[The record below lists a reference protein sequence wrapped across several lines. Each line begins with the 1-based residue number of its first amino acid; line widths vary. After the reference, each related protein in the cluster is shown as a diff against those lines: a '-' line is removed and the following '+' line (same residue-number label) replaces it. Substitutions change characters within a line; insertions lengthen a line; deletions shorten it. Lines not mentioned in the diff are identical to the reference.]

1 MKMYVNYNDYY
12 LLDSLEKTY
21 NLYDV
26 ENTELVYEWYD
37 DEE

>member
-1 MKMYVNYNDYY
+1 MRLYVDFNDNY
-12 LLDSLEKTY
+12 LLDSLEKLY

-37 DEE
+37 EE

>member
-1 MKMYVNYNDYY
+1 MKLYVEFNDNY
-12 LLDSLEKTY
+12 LLDSLEKLY

-37 DEE
+37 EE